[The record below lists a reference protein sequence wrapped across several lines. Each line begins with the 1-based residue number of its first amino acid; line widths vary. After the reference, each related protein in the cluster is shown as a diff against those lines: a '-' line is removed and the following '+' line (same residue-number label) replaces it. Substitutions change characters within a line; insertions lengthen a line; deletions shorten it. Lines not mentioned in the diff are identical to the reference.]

1 MFRMVNKK
9 KLVSSQPSQDA
20 ALAASFAIATEVDH
34 EVPLNTIKEA
44 NQQLLD
50 DAKNHIGVE
59 KTGHG
64 YFAEVHHT
72 ATYNLNATEAGI
84 NAHATRLDSYDRGS
98 PDIGD
103 DAGRLYN
110 LKFCASPMETL
121 KTALDKPEYAGQIL
135 VAPSEQLQEIEA
147 HKERLYEQAL
157 ANGDI
162 DYAQRIENLQV
173 SEGVGG
179 GGITSAPLT
188 YSDAKDQAD
197 LIRSGGTP
205 DFANSYGVE
214 DLGERSL
221 EAAGISI
228 AVSLLPEIKSALQGD
243 KSISEVAKGFGNSL
257 QTRGLKV
264 GGEAF
269 VKAGLSGALAGT
281 EELDPT
287 GAVLIVTLS
296 YEIGKLA
303 LDLKNG
309 AIDIAE
315 FKRLSS
321 RTIADK
327 GSSILL
333 TSGAVALLGPAGLI
347 TPIIVGQLV
356 ANAKLRDQVS
366 AALEGAFV
374 DAEKAI
380 RKQIV
385 ILETS
390 KQTLAYTQNTSDAC
404 QRTSDVA
411 NEGIAASSNSIE
423 ILEQKKFRQDE
434 IRRRLLANKVRT

>member
-1 MFRMVNKK
+1 MVNKK

-121 KTALDKPEYAGQIL
+121 KAALDKPEYAGQIL

-162 DYAQRIENLQV
+162 DYA
-173 SEGVGG
+173 
-179 GGITSAPLT
+179 
-188 YSDAKDQAD
+188 AD
-197 LIRSGGTP
+197 
-205 DFANSYGVE
+205 
-214 DLGERSL
+214 
-221 EAAGISI
+221 
-228 AVSLLPEIKSALQGD
+228 
-243 KSISEVAKGFGNSL
+243 
-257 QTRGLKV
+257 
-264 GGEAF
+264 
-269 VKAGLSGALAGT
+269 
-281 EELDPT
+281 
-287 GAVLIVTLS
+287 
-296 YEIGKLA
+296 
-303 LDLKNG
+303 
-309 AIDIAE
+309 
-315 FKRLSS
+315 
-321 RTIADK
+321 
-327 GSSILL
+327 
-333 TSGAVALLGPAGLI
+333 
-347 TPIIVGQLV
+347 
-356 ANAKLRDQVS
+356 
-366 AALEGAFV
+366 
-374 DAEKAI
+374 
-380 RKQIV
+380 
-385 ILETS
+385 
-390 KQTLAYTQNTSDAC
+390 
-404 QRTSDVA
+404 
-411 NEGIAASSNSIE
+411 
-423 ILEQKKFRQDE
+423 
-434 IRRRLLANKVRT
+434 